1 MVCVVLPRVPVRTRI
16 AATSPKAPEALG
28 YGARGCTVM
37 FSIPSMNV
45 YMCMH
50 VYASGI
56 ACSRD
61 FEIRCDWASGQVIGG
76 EGAV

>member
-37 FSIPSMNV
+37 FSILL
-45 YMCMH
+45 
-50 VYASGI
+50 
-56 ACSRD
+56 
-61 FEIRCDWASGQVIGG
+61 
-76 EGAV
+76 